1 MLRPALQVE
10 SARQVGRLNFLPGFW
25 EWETASGKCFV
36 LGQDVNKWP
45 ALSYLVLPEF
55 GQGQKAGQWSGS
67 ETRREG
73 TSKSHRPPR
82 AGEAGGHGF
91 MQQLLS
97 LPVGLLQG
105 PSLPACVLPCGG
117 GGAGETQV
125 RVAGAGG
132 REPAGAP
139 RSGGNGMWARHGSG
153 RGLGAWVGIKN
164 MGGAGSGRGVGVG
177 AARVGTEDL
186 GGAPGQ
192 RPARQSLDRR
202 RQAGLPIP
210 PWGSLHLA
218 QGSSESWSP
227 GTCLWGLPSLDS
239 RSFVFTRTEALSGI
253 GMTVTL

>member
-73 TSKSHRPPR
+73 ASKSHRPPR

-117 GGAGETQV
+117 GGAGGTQV
-125 RVAGAGG
+125 RVTGSGG

-139 RSGGNGMWARHGSG
+139 GSGGNSMWARHGSG

-192 RPARQSLDRR
+192 RPARQSRDRAAR
-202 RQAGLPIP
+202 
-210 PWGSLHLA
+210 
-218 QGSSESWSP
+218 
-227 GTCLWGLPSLDS
+227 LDS
-239 RSFVFTRTEALSGI
+239 LSLRGAPSTWPRAPQNPGVLGHASGGSQALTPGHLFLPAPKLCQESG
-253 GMTVTL
+253 